1 MRIVGFGQLRKEG
14 ERAELKHLSRRR
26 KRNQI
31 EMPLVG
37 ATESGIGQT
46 ELAGEKPDRMWSCR
60 TCVLPNQPTRSLLES
75 STIEGDS
82 PVGEGWE
89 EDGRY
94 PEYHFLD
101 GKWEA
106 G

>member
-1 MRIVGFGQLRKEG
+1 VGFWPK
-14 ERAELKHLSRRR
+14 KHLSRRR

-46 ELAGEKPDRMWSCR
+46 ELVGDEPNRMWSCR
-60 TCVLPNQPTRSLLES
+60 TCVLPNQLTRSELES
-75 STIEGDS
+75 STKEGDS
-82 PVGEGWE
+82 PVGEGWK

-94 PEYHFLD
+94 PEYHSLD
-101 GKWEA
+101 REWESR
-106 G
+106 